1 MKTFFRFNTIFR
13 AAVLIFSGSTASI
26 TAQSAQWYNKD
37 AYVTPDSVQNI
48 GSMVAPRARW
58 VAPQP
63 PAAVAPPPP
72 APVAAAPEPVPEAA
86 PPCLNYDMWGYCIQS
101 AGGGF
106 MGGGGSASDSQEATG
121 AGGGGDCFLTTA
133 TVHAMGKAD
142 NGEELTMAR
151 FLRDNKMTDGKGRAA
166 TELYYL
172 VGPKIVERKKDW
184 KDFYASCVQP
194 LTTMVKA
201 GHHEL
206 AIKRYSLETAKL
218 VDQYATRYE
227 DKELVQAVYDYAF
240 GKGSFGN
247 SALPYPVKYAKLKV
261 ALKAGVVLAEDKLN
275 RQQAALG
282 LAVETFWLAGLQL
295 LS

>member
-1 MKTFFRFNTIFR
+1 VKTVFHFNAIVR
-13 AAVLIFSGSTASI
+13 AATLMFAGAAACNTTHAS
-26 TAQSAQWYNKD
+26 QWYTKD
-37 AYVTPDSVQNI
+37 AYATPDSVQQI
-48 GSMVAPRARW
+48 GSMPPPRARW
-58 VAPQP
+58 VAPP
-63 PAAVAPPPP
+63 PPVAVAPPPP
-72 APVAAAPEPVPEAA
+72 VAVVPEPEPA
-86 PPCLNYDMWGYCIQS
+86 PACTTGYDMWGYCL
-101 AGGGF
+101 AGPVV
-106 MGGGGSASDSQEATG
+106 GGGGSQSDSQEAS
-121 AGGGGDCFLTTA
+121 GGDGVGCFLTTA

-184 KDFYASCVQP
+184 KDFYASTVQP

-218 VDQYATRYE
+218 VDLYATRYE

-247 SALPYPVKYAKLKV
+247 SVLPYPVKYAKLKA

-282 LAVETFWLAGLQL
+282 LAV
-295 LS
+295 

>member
-1 MKTFFRFNTIFR
+1 MKPFFHLNTIFR
-13 AAVLIFSGSTASI
+13 AAALIFAGSTASI

-58 VAPQP
+58 VAPPP

-72 APVAAAPEPVPEAA
+72 AYIEPPLAYVEPPPVYVDP
-86 PPCLNYDMWGYCIQS
+86 GY
-101 AGGGF
+101 GGGHEAEGPGS
-106 MGGGGSASDSQEATG
+106 GGGG
-121 AGGGGDCFLTTA
+121 GGGNCFLTTA
-133 TVHAMGKAD
+133 TVYAMGKAD

-240 GKGSFGN
+240 GKGSFDK
-247 SALPYPVKYAKLKV
+247 SLLPYPVKYGKLKA

-275 RQQAALG
+275 RQQVALG
-282 LAVETFWLAGLQL
+282 LAV
-295 LS
+295 